1 MRKIKEVLRLK
12 HEKKLGIK
20 KIAKSC
26 SIGNGTVSDYLQRA
40 KAAGLTWPL
49 HSTMDDA
56 AIEQKLFPSPREK
69 TKNNRPEPDWSET
82 HKELKR
88 KGVTLFLL
96 WQEYKEKN
104 PDGYQYSWFC
114 DLYKRWSGKID
125 VVMRQEHRAGDKLFV
140 DYAGQT
146 VPVINRDTGEVKET
160 QIFVAVLGASN
171 YTFAE
176 ATWTQSL
183 SDWINSHVRAFDFF
197 GGVPEVVVPDNL
209 KSAVK
214 SACYYE
220 PDINPTYHDL
230 ATHYDTIILPAR
242 VRKPR
247 DKAKVENGV
256 LLVERW
262 ILARL
267 RNHVFF
273 SLTELNREIH
283 RLLERLNQWPF
294 KKMDGNRA
302 EMFEILDRPA
312 LKPLPVQPYQ
322 FANWKK
328 ATVNIDYH
336 VEVDGHY
343 YSVAF
348 QLVGKKV
355 DVRFTERT
363 VECFYKSKR
372 VAAHKRSYQKGWHT
386 TVREHMPPRHQKYAK
401 WTPERFLRWSR
412 KIGPRTA
419 GVVEKVL
426 NSRNY
431 PQQAYR
437 SVLGILRL
445 GQGYTEQRLEAAC
458 NRALAIDAVSY
469 RSIKSIL
476 ENGLDQRPLPEPEKE
491 TKSIQHINIRGKNYY
506 H

>member
-12 HEKKLGIK
+12 HEKNLGIK
-20 KIAKSC
+20 KIARSC

-40 KAAGLTWPL
+40 KAAGLSWPL
-49 HSTMDDA
+49 DPELDDTA
-56 AIEQKLFPSPREK
+56 LEQKLFPLSPK
-69 TKNNRPEPDWSET
+69 KAKGDRPEPDWSDI

-88 KGVTLFLL
+88 KGVTQFLL
-96 WQEYKEKN
+96 WQEYKEIN
-104 PDGYQYSWFC
+104 PEGYQYSWFC
-114 DLYKRWSGKID
+114 DLYRKWSGRVD
-125 VVMRQEHRAGDKLFV
+125 LVMRQEHRAGDKLFV

-146 VPVINRDTGEVKET
+146 IPIINRTTGEIKQA

-171 YTFAE
+171 YTYAE
-176 ATWTQSL
+176 STWTQSL
-183 SDWINSHVRAFDFF
+183 PDWINSHVRAFSFF
-197 GGVPEVVVPDNL
+197 GGVPQVVVPDNL
-209 KSAVK
+209 KSGVRK
-214 SACYYE
+214 ACYYE
-220 PDINPTYHDL
+220 PDINPTYNDL
-230 ATHYDTIILPAR
+230 ATHYDTIIFPAR
-242 VRKPR
+242 ARKPR

-262 ILARL
+262 ILACL
-267 RNHVFF
+267 RNHTFF
-273 SLTELNREIH
+273 SLMELNLAIH
-283 RLLERLNQWPF
+283 GLLERLNQRTF
-294 KKMDGNRA
+294 KKMPGCRA
-302 EMFEILDRPA
+302 EMFESLDRPA
-312 LKPLPVQPYQ
+312 LKPLPEQPYQ

-328 ATVNIDYH
+328 AAVNIDYH
-336 VEVDGHY
+336 IEVDGHY
-343 YSVAF
+343 YSVPF

-355 DVRFTERT
+355 DVRFTEKT
-363 VECFYKSKR
+363 VECFFKSKR

-386 TVREHMPPRHQKYAK
+386 TVKEHMPPRHQKYAK

-426 NSRNY
+426 NSRSY

-458 NRALAIDAVSY
+458 NRALAIGTVSY

-476 ENGLDQRPLPEPEKE
+476 ENGLDQRPLPERESPS
-491 TKSIQHINIRGKNYY
+491 KSIQHINIRGKKYY

>member
-12 HEKKLGIK
+12 HEKNLGIK

-40 KAAGLTWPL
+40 KAAGVSWPIDPEL
-49 HSTMDDA
+49 DDA
-56 AIEQKLFPSPREK
+56 ALEQKLFPLSQDMANEDRSA
-69 TKNNRPEPDWSET
+69 PDWT
-82 HKELKR
+82 DIHKELKR

-96 WQEYKEKN
+96 WQEYKEKT
-104 PDGYQYSWFC
+104 PGGYQYSWFC
-114 DLYKRWSGKID
+114 DLYRKWSGKVD
-125 VVMRQEHRAGDKLFV
+125 LVMRQEHRAGDKLFV

-146 VPVINRDTGEVKET
+146 VPIIDRDTGEVK
-160 QIFVAVLGASN
+160 QAQVFVATLGASN
-171 YTFAE
+171 YTYAE
-176 ATWTQSL
+176 ATWTQNL
-183 SDWINSHVRAFDFF
+183 LDWINSHVRAFSFF

-209 KSAVK
+209 KSGVRK
-214 SACYYE
+214 ACYYE

-230 ATHYDTIILPAR
+230 ATHYETIIFPAR
-242 VRKPR
+242 ARKPQ
-247 DKAKVENGV
+247 DKAKVETSV

-262 ILARL
+262 ILASL
-267 RNHVFF
+267 RNHTFF
-273 SLTELNREIH
+273 SLVELNQAIH
-283 RLLERLNQWPF
+283 GLLKRLNERPF
-294 KKMDGNRA
+294 KKMPGCRT
-302 EMFEILDRPA
+302 EMFECLDRPA
-312 LKPLPVQPYQ
+312 LKPLPAQPYQ

-328 ATVNIDYH
+328 AAVNIDYH

-343 YSVAF
+343 YSVPF

-363 VECFYKSKR
+363 VECFFQNKR
-372 VAAHKRSYQKGWHT
+372 IAAHKRSYQKGRHT
-386 TVREHMPPRHQKYAK
+386 TVKEHMPPRHQKYAK
-401 WTPERFLRWSR
+401 WNPERFLRWSR
-412 KIGPRTA
+412 KIGPQTE

-426 NSRNY
+426 NSRSY

-445 GQGYTEQRLEAAC
+445 GQGFTEQRLEAAC
-458 NRALAIDAVSY
+458 NRALAIGTVSY

-476 ENGLDQRPLPEPEKE
+476 ESGLDQRPLPEQEEPS
-491 TKSIQHINIRGKNYY
+491 KSIQHVNIRGKKYY

>member
-12 HEKKLGIK
+12 HEKNLGIK
-20 KIAKSC
+20 KIAGSC

-40 KAAGLTWPL
+40 KAAGLSWPL
-49 HSTMDDA
+49 DPELDDA
-56 AIEQKLFPSPREK
+56 AIEQKLFPLPQKK
-69 TKNNRPEPDWSET
+69 TKDDRPEPDWSDF

-88 KGVTLFLL
+88 KGVTQFLL
-96 WQEYKEKN
+96 WQEYKEIN
-104 PDGYQYSWFC
+104 PEGYQYSWFC
-114 DLYKRWSGKID
+114 DLYRKWSGKVD
-125 VVMRQEHRAGDKLFV
+125 LVMRQEHRAGDKLFV

-146 VPVINRDTGEVKET
+146 IPIINRATGEIKQA

-171 YTFAE
+171 YTYAE

-183 SDWINSHVRAFDFF
+183 PDWINSHVRAFSFF

-209 KSAVK
+209 KSGVK
-214 SACYYE
+214 KACYYE
-220 PDINPTYHDL
+220 PDINPTYNDL
-230 ATHYDTIILPAR
+230 ATHYDTIIFPAR
-242 VRKPR
+242 ARKPR
-247 DKAKVENGV
+247 DKAKVETGV

-262 ILARL
+262 ILASL
-267 RNHVFF
+267 RNHTFF
-273 SLTELNREIH
+273 SLAELNQAIRG
-283 RLLERLNQWPF
+283 LLERLNQRSF
-294 KKMDGNRA
+294 KKMPGCRA
-302 EMFEILDRPA
+302 EMFESLDRPA
-312 LKPLPVQPYQ
+312 LKPLPEQPYQ

-328 ATVNIDYH
+328 AAVNIDYH
-336 VEVDGHY
+336 LEVDGHY
-343 YSVAF
+343 YSVPF

-363 VECFYKSKR
+363 VECFFKSKR

-386 TVREHMPPRHQKYAK
+386 TVKEHMPPRHQKYAK

-419 GVVEKVL
+419 EVAEKVL
-426 NSRNY
+426 NSRSY

-458 NRALAIDAVSY
+458 NRALAIGTVSY

-476 ENGLDQRPLPEPEKE
+476 ENGLDQRPLPERENQS
-491 TKSIQHINIRGKNYY
+491 KSIQHINIRGKKYY